1 MYRGR
6 CAATDAK
13 HIIDIG
19 DTITYNLAI
28 YTMRSNL
35 TLCLVSGFRPA
46 MQATRCCFSTQRHCT
61 ADRFSSHADTSFEPA
76 ERERMYRYCH

>member
-1 MYRGR
+1 
-6 CAATDAK
+6 
-13 HIIDIG
+13 
-19 DTITYNLAI
+19 
-28 YTMRSNL
+28 
-35 TLCLVSGFRPA
+35 